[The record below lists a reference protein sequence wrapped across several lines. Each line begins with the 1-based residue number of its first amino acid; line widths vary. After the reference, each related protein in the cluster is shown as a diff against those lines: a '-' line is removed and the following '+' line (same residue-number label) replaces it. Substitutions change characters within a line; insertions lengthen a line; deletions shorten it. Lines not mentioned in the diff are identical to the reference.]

1 MFPPIVP
8 LKDNPFKSLTGVP
21 LPYRYRKTAS
31 RRRQAMILSR
41 LILPGLR
48 ALAILILAPAWLAA
62 QNPGSDSLGANQP
75 ETDKPVPIL
84 TGSIGTFSFVTGGQ
98 NLIDTQINPILLVPL
113 GDKWLIESR
122 AEFEGQFQRPLDG
135 GPYAGPVT
143 KHVDYAQIDYIAS
156 PYVTITAGRFL
167 TPFGI
172 FNERLYPVWI
182 RFLQPDPLILPINTV
197 DSDGVM
203 LRGGFPLGTTAK
215 VHMNYAVYGSATSI
229 GIGSVDSERHV
240 GGRMGFFFP
249 GPRLEVGGSWQRT
262 LQDARK
268 NAFGFHM
275 GWQSSKLPLSVRAEM
290 ARSYEGSGYWIEGAY
305 RLSQAHFWQ
314 KAMRRTELVARAQG
328 YYVGEIGADGAANL
342 GLPGADTREAD
353 FGVNYFLRDGL
364 KGIVS
369 YGRQFSSAGN
379 ANQWSFGFAY
389 RFLIPLGSVGP
400 QL

>member
-1 MFPPIVP
+1 
-8 LKDNPFKSLTGVP
+8 
-21 LPYRYRKTAS
+21 
-31 RRRQAMILSR
+31 MILS
-41 LILPGLR
+41 GLR
-48 ALAILILAPAWLAA
+48 TLAILLLVPGWLAA
-62 QNPGSDSLGANQP
+62 QNPDTDKL

-84 TGSIGTFSFVTGGQ
+84 TGSIGTFSFVTAGQ
-98 NLIDTQINPILLVPL
+98 NLIDSQINPILLVPL
-113 GDKWLIESR
+113 GDNWLIESR
-122 AEFEGQFQRPLDG
+122 AEFEGQFQRPLTG
-135 GPYAGPVT
+135 GPYQGPVT
-143 KHVDYAQIDYIAS
+143 KHVDYAQIDYIAN
-156 PYVTITAGRFL
+156 PYVTVTAGRFL

-197 DSDGVM
+197 DSDGLM
-203 LRGGFPLGTTAK
+203 LRGGFPVSGKAN
-215 VHMNYAVYGSATSI
+215 MNYAAYVSATSI

-275 GWQSSKLPLSVRAEM
+275 GWQSSKVPLSVRAEM
-290 ARSYEGSGYWIEGAY
+290 ARSFEGSGYWIEGAY

-314 KAMRRTELVARAQG
+314 KAKRRTELVARAQG
-328 YYVGEIGADGAANL
+328 YYVGEIGADSAANL
-342 GLPGADTREAD
+342 GLPSADTREAD

-389 RFLIPLGSVGP
+389 RFLVPLGRVGEQP
-400 QL
+400 